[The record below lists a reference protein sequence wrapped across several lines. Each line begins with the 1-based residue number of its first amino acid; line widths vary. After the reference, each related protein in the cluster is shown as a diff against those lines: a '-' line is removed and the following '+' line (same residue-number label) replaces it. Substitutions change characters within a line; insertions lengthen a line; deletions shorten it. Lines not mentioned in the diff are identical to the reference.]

1 MNIDAEQIT
10 KIRRRRAKLA
20 ASGELPR
27 PRLLSEGINFAE
39 AVEKLKQTKTE
50 PDADVSP
57 RKKRAVII

>member
-1 MNIDAEQIT
+1 MNIDAEQIK
-10 KIRRRRAKLA
+10 KIRRHRAKLA
-20 ASGELPR
+20 ASGELAQ